1 MADQVKLSRGSQS
14 YKTMETSGAAR
25 DTGNR
30 FGAVEITYRGVEK
43 GERERERV
51 RGVESDVR
59 YS

>member
-43 GERERERV
+43 GERERESKGCRK
-51 RGVESDVR
+51 
-59 YS
+59 